1 MFNVV
6 YTADTQQL
14 NYQVILEDINGT
26 YVKTQVAPTE
36 LATGPSDSAIPNEA
50 KQKWEIYLNKTYKT
64 ISDQGQTYH
73 IVLDNHANSK
83 LKVTTR
89 SLPQAFDHNSSVD
102 QLVTIYLAP
111 APTAYPAKQQAA
123 VNYQVVLENEQGQ
136 PVHTVVESKELGK
149 GEANTKLS
157 QETLD
162 KWAGLVDHW
171 KNQTVNYLGI
181 DYKFAKIDEIPAN
194 ATYDKHTYTIYLA
207 PVAADI
213 YYQVKL

>member
-1 MFNVV
+1 MIAGYHPDKVKTGFQGYFTWHDWQTHDAKMVGKYDPQQNAQVFNVV

-123 VNYQVVLENEQGQ
+123 VNYQVVLENEQ
-136 PVHTVVESKELGK
+136 
-149 GEANTKLS
+149 ANLFTLLWKVRSLARAKPTLS
-157 QETLD
+157 CLR
-162 KWAGLVDHW
+162 KPWINGLVW
-171 KNQTVNYLGI
+171 
-181 DYKFAKIDEIPAN
+181 
-194 ATYDKHTYTIYLA
+194 
-207 PVAADI
+207 
-213 YYQVKL
+213 